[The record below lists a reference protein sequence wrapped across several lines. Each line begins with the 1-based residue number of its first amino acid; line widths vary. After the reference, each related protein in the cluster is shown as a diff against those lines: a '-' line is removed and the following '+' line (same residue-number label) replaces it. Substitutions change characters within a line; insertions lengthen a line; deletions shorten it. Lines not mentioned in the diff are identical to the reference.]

1 MARVL
6 TCYPGPR
13 PGGLC
18 SRLFRAI
25 EALLA
30 RGHSVHYLAVER
42 FPIDHPR
49 CRFHRLPAPRREGLV
64 FWAWL
69 HLAMPPALLVLGL
82 RHRVT
87 HAFAFG
93 ATYGLLLQPLRLLGR
108 VPATVFLRGDVLASH
123 RSKERPRWLLA
134 LDGWLEG
141 LGLAGGRV
149 HAVSRALAARV
160 EARHPRL
167 AGRLEVLPND
177 LPAPPAGSRPRP
189 APRRPLA
196 AAAVGLLDR
205 GKNLGLLLD
214 ALVLL
219 PPETV
224 RLTLFGRG
232 PEAAALAARARQL
245 GVAEAVDFAGWTPPE
260 RIWPE
265 VDLLLMPSLH
275 EGAPNA
281 VLEALAAGVP
291 VLASDV
297 PEHREILPPEL
308 LLPAGDAAAW
318 AARLV
323 RLAARPEAE
332 LPPLAA
338 AGAIAGERLRF
349 DWDGAVA
356 QCILGGPPEAR

>member
-18 SRLFRAI
+18 RRLFRAI

-30 RGHSVHYLAVER
+30 SGHTVHYLAVER
-42 FPIDHPR
+42 FPIDHPG
-49 CRFHRLPAPRREGLV
+49 CRFHRLPAPRREGLA

-93 ATYGLLLQPLRLLGR
+93 ATYGLFLQPLRLLGR
-108 VPATVFLRGDVLASH
+108 VPLTVFLRADAIENH
-123 RSKERPRWLLA
+123 RLKGRPRWLLA
-134 LDGWLEG
+134 LEGRLEVAALSG
-141 LGLAGGRV
+141 SRAV
-149 HAVSRALAARV
+149 AVSRTLAATIGK
-160 EARHPRL
+160 RHRRL
-167 AGRLEVLPND
+167 AGRLEVLTND
-177 LPAPPAGSRPRP
+177 LPPVQGVPAPRP

-196 AAAVGLLDR
+196 VAAVGVLER
-205 GKNLGLLLD
+205 RKNLALLLD
-214 ALVLL
+214 ALARL
-219 PPETV
+219 PAGTV
-224 RLTLFGRG
+224 RLTLYGEG
-232 PEAAALAARARQL
+232 PAARDLADRARRL
-245 GVAEAVDFAGWTPPE
+245 GVADAVSFAGWTPPA
-260 RIWPE
+260 RIWPQ

-291 VLASDV
+291 VLASDL
-297 PEHREILPPEL
+297 PEHREILPAEL

-323 RLAARPEAE
+323 RLARRPEAE

-338 AGAIAGERLRF
+338 AGATAGERLRF
-349 DWDGAVA
+349 DWDGAVVR
-356 QCILGGPPEAR
+356 CILRGPAEA